1 MGIWGVNI
9 DLENVNGKNIIRN
22 AAGDQV
28 NTVCRKQRVNCNEP
42 EFHVNWLSCYIII
55 IISSNIFA

>member
-1 MGIWGVNI
+1 MGILGVNI

-28 NTVCRKQRVNCNEP
+28 NTVCRKQRENCGEL
-42 EFHVNWLSCYIII
+42 EFHVN
-55 IISSNIFA
+55 